1 MEEKRS
7 TETKETKDFLTGVII
22 GGIVG
27 SLAALLFAPKSGKD
41 IRYDLQSKAYLALD
55 KTDELK
61 NIVIQ
66 KGNDVREFAS
76 DAKGRMTKAVKEQT
90 DVLVGAVQSVTKKT
104 GEDAIE
110 VLEDARKTIEELSN
124 EIDEKLDALKNN

>member
-41 IRYDLQSKAYLALD
+41 IRHDLQSKAYLALD